1 MAADQRESR
10 LTSDGSG
17 APEPV
22 APRRSLF
29 GALTMALNV
38 IGTLL
43 IIAMAVAVN
52 ADIFGRELFKSPI
65 AGVNE
70 FIGLAI
76 VAVVFL
82 QMANTLRENRHVSND
97 LILAW
102 IGRTRPRVAHFFY
115 GVFNLVGA
123 ALMGLIAWYVVPILT
138 ENYAGDYYKGTAG
151 IIEIPVWPFMAV
163 VIVGSAV
170 TVVQYILFAARD
182 FARAF
187 GDAARTP

>member
-1 MAADQRESR
+1 MAADQREDR
-10 LTSDGSG
+10 LTHDGSG
-17 APEPV
+17 APETG
-22 APRRSLF
+22 APRRAWF
-29 GALTMALNV
+29 GGLTMALNV
-38 IGTLL
+38 VGTIL
-43 IIAMAVAVN
+43 ILVMAVAVN
-52 ADIFGRELFKSPI
+52 ADIFGRELFKRPI

-102 IGRTRPRVAHFFY
+102 IGRTRPRVAYFFY
-115 GVFNLVGA
+115 GLFNLVGA
-123 ALMGLIAWYVVPILT
+123 ALMGLIAWYVVPIFV

-151 IIEIPVWPFMAV
+151 IVEIPVWPFMAV
-163 VIVGSAV
+163 VIVGAAV
-170 TVVQYILFAARD
+170 TVVQYLLFAARD

-187 GDAARTP
+187 ADAPRTQ

>member
-1 MAADQRESR
+1 MRDVASDRRAPASADEGNAAPPA
-10 LTSDGSG
+10 G
-17 APEPV
+17 APRL
-22 APRRSLF
+22 AWF

-38 IGTLL
+38 IGTIL
-43 IIAMAVAVN
+43 ILVMAVAVN
-52 ADIFGRELFKSPI
+52 ADIVGRELFKRPI

-102 IGRTRPRVAHFFY
+102 IGRTQPRIASFFY

-123 ALMGLIAWYVVPILT
+123 ALMALIAWYVVPILR
-138 ENYAGDYYKGTAG
+138 ENYLGDYYKGTAG
-151 IIEIPVWPFMAV
+151 IAEIPVWPFMAV
-163 VIVGSAV
+163 VIVGAAV

-187 GDAARTP
+187 LRP